1 MSTYANVKM
10 GEIFAIY
17 GNPFSRKNWKKN
29 IKQSLY
35 VKYYKRINF
44 SDMIYIEKKN
54 NYINNNNN
62 NFYLNQN
69 SSLIMNTSNS
79 QIIPLRMDVNENLRN
94 KSLGNNLKIIKFSS
108 LNKNDFINKNK
119 IVIQNKQ
126 NNYYPNIYNESGN
139 SLTNIPEEKIDF
151 TEIRNFENIIK
162 KKLQLK
168 KKALSYR
175 TTIKNGT

>member
-69 SSLIMNTSNS
+69 SSLIMNTSN
-79 QIIPLRMDVNENLRN
+79 
-94 KSLGNNLKIIKFSS
+94 K
-108 LNKNDFINKNK
+108 
-119 IVIQNKQ
+119 
-126 NNYYPNIYNESGN
+126 NNY
-139 SLTNIPEEKIDF
+139 TID
-151 TEIRNFENIIK
+151 N
-162 KKLQLK
+162 Q
-168 KKALSYR
+168 
-175 TTIKNGT
+175 

>member
-35 VKYYKRINF
+35 IKYYKRVNF
-44 SDMIYIEKKN
+44 RDMIYFEKKN
-54 NYINNNNN
+54 NFMNNNNN
-62 NFYLNQN
+62 IYLNQN

-108 LNKNDFINKNK
+108 LNKNDLMNKNK
-119 IVIQNKQ
+119 IFIQNKQ